1 MARNRGDYSMLRR
14 SFCRAVVGVLVA
26 PGFAIAQALKGVRRI
41 GRLESGAPDT
51 PEDIRI
57 QADALREFGWVEGQN
72 LHTERR
78 YANGRFEALQPLAE
92 ELVRAKVEVIVTGGT
107 TATKAAMRAT
117 KTIPIVFRIADDPV
131 GRGLVASLAHPGGN
145 VTGFS
150 ALSPELDAKYL
161 SLLKELL
168 PGLKRIGV
176 VESRN
181 PAFATEREP
190 FTQSCRAVGIE
201 PIFAEIAEDDVDG
214 PIDRLAQQRVQL
226 LVLRS
231 DGVMFDRRF
240 DVVAAAMKH
249 RLPTIAEQPDIV
261 RQAGALMSYMLSEGE
276 VIRRAA
282 SYIDRV
288 LRGARPGD
296 LPVEQPSK
304 FHLMFNLKTAKTLG
318 LTIPKELLL
327 RADEVIR

>member
-1 MARNRGDYSMLRR
+1 MARNGGAYSKLRR
-14 SFCRAVVGVLVA
+14 SFCQAVVGVLVA
-26 PGFAIAQALKGVRRI
+26 PGFAIAQASKGVRRI
-41 GRLESGAPDT
+41 GRLESGGPLT
-51 PEDIRI
+51 PEDIRKEV
-57 QADALREFGWVEGQN
+57 DALREFGWVEGQN

-107 TATKAAMRAT
+107 SATKAAMRAT
-117 KTIPIVFRIADDPV
+117 KTIPIVFRIAYDPV
-131 GRGLVASLAHPGGN
+131 GDGLVASLAHPGGN

-150 ALSPELDAKYL
+150 AASPEVNAKYL

-181 PAFATEREP
+181 PTNSTVREA

-201 PIFAEIAEDDVDG
+201 PIFAEIAEGDVDG

-231 DGVMFDRRF
+231 DGVMFDHRF

-249 RLPTIAEQPDIV
+249 RLPTMAEQPDIV
-261 RQAGALMSYMLSEGE
+261 RQAGALMSYMLSEAE
-276 VIRRAA
+276 FLRRAA

-288 LRGARPGD
+288 LRGASPGD
-296 LPVEQPSK
+296 LPVEQASK
-304 FHLMFNLKTAKTLG
+304 FHLMFNLKTAKALG

-327 RADEVIR
+327 RADEVI

>member
-1 MARNRGDYSMLRR
+1 MARRGGDYSMLRR

-26 PGFAIAQALKGVRRI
+26 PGFAIAQASKGVRRI
-41 GRLESGAPDT
+41 GRLETGAPLT

-57 QADALREFGWVEGQN
+57 ETDALRDLGWVEGQN
-72 LHTERR
+72 LHTESR

-92 ELVRAKVEVIVTGGT
+92 ELVRTKVEVIVTSGT

-150 ALSPELDAKYL
+150 AALPEVNAKYL
-161 SLLKELL
+161 SLLKDLL

-176 VESRN
+176 VETRN
-181 PAFATEREP
+181 PSFSTEREP
-190 FTQSCRAVGIE
+190 FTQRCRAVGIE
-201 PIFAEIAEDDVDG
+201 PIFAEIAEGDVDG

-231 DGVMFDRRF
+231 DGVMFDHRF

-249 RLPTIAEQPDIV
+249 RLPTMAEQPDIV
-261 RQAGALMSYMLSEGE
+261 RQAGALMSYMPSEAE
-276 VIRRAA
+276 VFRRAA

-304 FHLMFNLKTAKTLG
+304 FHLRFNLKTAKALG

-327 RADEVIR
+327 RADEVIQ

>member
-26 PGFAIAQALKGVRRI
+26 PGFAIAQASKGVRRI
-41 GRLESGAPDT
+41 GRLESGAPLT
-51 PEDIRI
+51 PEDIRKE
-57 QADALREFGWVEGQN
+57 ADALREFGWVEGQN

-107 TATKAAMRAT
+107 AATKAAMRAT
-117 KTIPIVFRIADDPV
+117 KTIPIVFRIAYDPV
-131 GRGLVASLAHPGGN
+131 GSGLVASLAHPGGN
-145 VTGFS
+145 ITGLS
-150 ALSPELDAKYL
+150 AASPEVNAKYL

-181 PAFATEREP
+181 PAWSTVREP

-201 PIFAEIAEDDVDG
+201 PIFAEIAEGDVDG

-231 DGVMFDRRF
+231 DGVMFDHRF

-249 RLPTIAEQPDIV
+249 RLPTMAEQPDIV
-261 RQAGALMSYMLSEGE
+261 RQAGALMSYMLSEAE
-276 VIRRAA
+276 ELRRAA

-288 LRGARPGD
+288 LRGASPGD

-304 FHLMFNLKTAKTLG
+304 FYLMFNLKTAKALG

-327 RADEVIR
+327 RADEVIQ